1 MAVVQPLRD
10 RVILKRIEEEQEEG
24 GIIIPDAVKEKS
36 QEAEVLAVG
45 PGRWEF
51 GSFIETTVKP
61 GDIVLFNKYAGN
73 ETKHKDQEVI
83 ILREDDI
90 LAILH

>member
-73 ETKHKDQEVI
+73 ETKHKGQEVI